1 MSLSLPI
8 LSNSPGF
15 RIMLDQLVVLLS
27 TIFFLVSVVI
37 KLKTIFTH
45 KYMSDRVKKV
55 KKKVYN
61 IIAREKK
68 CINYLSQFPLEQNKI
83 LNGVKKILNAEKI
96 IK

>member
-37 KLKTIFTH
+37 KLKTIFPH
-45 KYMSDRVKKV
+45 KYVSDRVKKV
-55 KKKVYN
+55 KKKSIQHY
-61 IIAREKK
+61 RERKK
-68 CINYLSQFPLEQNKI
+68 CIYYLSQFPLEQNKI